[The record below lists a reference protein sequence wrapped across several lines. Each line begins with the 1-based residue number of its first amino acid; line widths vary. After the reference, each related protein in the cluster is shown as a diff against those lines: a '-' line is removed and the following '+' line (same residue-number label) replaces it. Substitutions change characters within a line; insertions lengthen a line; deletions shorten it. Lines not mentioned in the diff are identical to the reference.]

1 MTKEDEEQQVVEGA
15 EETERL
21 TQAQTP
27 VVYRGSSFRRSFR
40 DFIISPKG
48 LIGVAIILLFVIL
61 PYLRPYLTKYPP
73 LRTGVGGPDLPP
85 SHAHVLGTT
94 SLGQDVYSQFL
105 AGGLVSVEVGILTGV
120 FSTLLVIAIG
130 IPSAYYRGAAGQALT
145 LLTDVILV
153 IPVLPL
159 IIIFAVYLG
168 PSLTNQIIILTLLT
182 WPFAARVVRAQV
194 LSIRERAFVESG
206 VAAGGGSFRLMFGEI
221 LPNVFPLV
229 LSNGVLTIVF
239 AILFQAAIAFLG
251 LGDPNLVSWGN
262 MLFNAELVGAVSS
275 GEWWWVVPPG
285 LGITALA
292 IAFSLVVL
300 QLDKV
305 FNIRSNVSG
314 V

>member
-1 MTKEDEEQQVVEGA
+1 LTETTEEKGGDKQIEAAVQKKIQFSG
-15 EETERL
+15 
-21 TQAQTP
+21 
-27 VVYRGSSFRRSFR
+27 GRSFKR
-40 DFIISPKG
+40 SLREFIISPKG
-48 LIGVAIILLFVIL
+48 LIGIAVIVIFVVL
-61 PYLRPYLTKYPP
+61 PYLRPFLTKYPP
-73 LRTGVGGPDLPP
+73 LLTGVGGPNEPP
-85 SHAHVLGTT
+85 SHMHPLGTT

-105 AGGLVSVEVGILTGV
+105 AGGLVSVEVGVLTGI

-130 IPSAYYRGAAGQALT
+130 IPSAYYRGIGGQVLT

-168 PSLTNQIIILTLLT
+168 PSLINQIIILTLLT

-206 VAAGGGSFRLMFGEI
+206 VVAGGNSFRLMFGEI
-221 LPNVFPLV
+221 LPNVYPLI

-251 LGDPNLVSWGN
+251 LGDPTVVSWGN

-275 GEWWWVVPPG
+275 GEWWWVIPPG

-292 IAFSLVVL
+292 LAFSLVVL

-305 FNIRSNVSG
+305 FNIRFFSRM
-314 V
+314 